1 MRSSSSSLVSSL
13 VIAAAFWVAVFVGV
27 SATVTHQ
34 ELAITAHLSE
44 TVVDQRFSSCAFH
57 LVGLTDSVDECD
69 LIEVW
74 GV

>member
-1 MRSSSSSLVSSL
+1 MSSSSSGLVSSL
-13 VIAAAFWVAVFVGV
+13 VITAAFWVAVFVGV
-27 SATVTHQ
+27 YATVTHQ
-34 ELAITAHLSE
+34 QLAITAHLSE
-44 TVVDQRFSSCAFH
+44 SVVEQRFPSCAFH